1 MAGISSWSS
10 RALVR
15 VGVQCF
21 WINRLMVKIGVAN
34 KSSNPADPG
43 LSRES
48 VEGYDTTRGAMVGDG
63 KSLPVTKG
71 AGSRT
76 LPRLNQHQLEVFNAI
91 VSSGS
96 ITGAARLLHISQ
108 PGVSRSLSNLER
120 EIGFS
125 LFKRDKKR
133 VLITPEGTSFYEEVR
148 RSYLGLDRLAQAAQE
163 IKELRRVH
171 LRIASL
177 PALSYGMVPGAI
189 KTFLD
194 RNPTMKITFE
204 AHMSHHVV
212 ESVANQR
219 VDLGIAQVASE
230 YPGLKV
236 HSSFRSDCVCVMPIG
251 HPYCDK
257 DVIGIADL
265 QTQPFVALPQHSM
278 AGSQFDIL
286 MVDGQPI
293 VPRMET
299 LGTSAACAM
308 VAEGIGLAIVD
319 PFSAS
324 FACGRLV
331 QKPFLPIINFGF
343 RLIYPDNRVLSNA
356 ARDILDELADA
367 FERYPLVSERSPPGY
382 APSGPQTSRQLRK
395 TTP

>member
-1 MAGISSWSS
+1 
-10 RALVR
+10 
-15 VGVQCF
+15 
-21 WINRLMVKIGVAN
+21 MVKFGVAK
-34 KSSNPADPG
+34 KSVDPAKEPFGKELAERSDQARMPAVRG
-43 LSRES
+43 GDS
-48 VEGYDTTRGAMVGDG
+48 VGMTNASGA
-63 KSLPVTKG
+63 
-71 AGSRT
+71 RT
-76 LPRLNQHQLEVFNAI
+76 LRRLNQHQLEVFNAI

-96 ITGAARLLHISQ
+96 ITAAARLLHISQ
-108 PGVSRSLSNLER
+108 PGVSRSLSSLER
-120 EIGFS
+120 NIGFA
-125 LFKRDKKR
+125 LFKRDRKR
-133 VLITPEGTSFYEEVR
+133 VVITPEGTSFYEEVR
-148 RSYLGLDRLAQAAQE
+148 RSYLGLDRLAQAAKE
-163 IKELRRVH
+163 IRELRRAH

-177 PALSYGMVPGAI
+177 PALSYGMVPSAI
-189 KTFLD
+189 KVFLD
-194 RNPTMKITFE
+194 RHPSMKITFE

-219 VDLGIAQVASE
+219 VDIGIAQVASE

-236 HSSFRSDCVCVMPIG
+236 HSSFRADCVCVMPIG

-257 DVIGIADL
+257 DVIRIADL
-265 QTQPFVALPQHSM
+265 QTQPFVALPPHTM

-286 MVDGQPI
+286 SIDGQPM

-331 QKPFLPIINFGF
+331 QKPFLPTINFGF
-343 RLIYPDNRVLSNA
+343 RLVYPDNRVLSNA

-367 FERYPLVSERSPPGY
+367 FERYPLVRERTRPRPVAPGM
-382 APSGPQTSRQLRK
+382 PTS
-395 TTP
+395 